1 LISLQILANQFRQ
14 ALDTSSEAVEIFPYS
29 VFLRVRYAVLLKKF
43 HKEDES
49 DKQFEIA
56 VRLDKKQ
63 AETWWLVMNNG
74 TLTASR
80 EARVNKEILNL
91 DELKPSQA
99 IFTVLNEQQIIDAN
113 EKTEKAKLGF

>member
-1 LISLQILANQFRQ
+1 MISLQILANQFRQ